1 MKLKELEL
9 VVRDTTIQYDGRE
22 KIIDSFLEES
32 TEKQHNRPEA
42 FEELL
47 NKYFSLFRDEKERL
61 ICILLDT
68 KNKIIGID
76 LVSIGTLNSSL
87 VHPRELF
94 RKAIL
99 AGANSIIIAHNHP
112 SNSLDPSSADIDVA
126 KRLEKCGNILGIQLL
141 DSLIITF
148 ENSSDEKGRLLSMR
162 QGDYF

>member
-9 VVRDTTIQYDGRE
+9 VVKDTVIKYDGRE
-22 KIIDSFLEES
+22 KLIDNFLVES
-32 TEKQHNRPEA
+32 TKKQHNNPEA

-47 NKYFSLFRDEKERL
+47 FNYFSLFKDEKERL
-61 ICILLDT
+61 ISILLDS

-76 LVSIGTLNSSL
+76 LVSVGTLNYSL
-87 VHPRELF
+87 VHPREVF
-94 RKAIL
+94 RKAIA
-99 AGANSIIIAHNHP
+99 AGSNAIIIAHNHP
-112 SNSLDPSSADIDVA
+112 SNSLDPSSADIKVA
-126 KRLEKCGNILGIQLL
+126 KTLEKCGNILGIQLL

>member
-47 NKYFSLFRDEKERL
+47 SKERL

>member
-9 VVRDTTIQYDGRE
+9 VVRDTVIKYDGRE
-22 KIIDSFLEES
+22 KVIDNFLIES
-32 TEKQHNRPEA
+32 TKKQHNKPEA
-42 FEELL
+42 FEKLL
-47 NKYFSLFRDEKERL
+47 FNYFSLFKDEKERL
-61 ICILLDT
+61 ISILLDT

-112 SNSLDPSSADIDVA
+112 SNSTEPSSADIAMA
-126 KRLEKCGNILGIQLL
+126 KRLEKCGDILGIPLL
-141 DSLIITF
+141 DSLIIAFDSTP
-148 ENSSDEKGRLLSMR
+148 EKKGRLLSMR
-162 QGDYF
+162 QNQDF

>member
-9 VVRDTTIQYDGRE
+9 VVKDTVIKYDGRE
-22 KIIDSFLEES
+22 KLIDNFLVES
-32 TEKQHNRPEA
+32 TKKQHNNPEA

-47 NKYFSLFRDEKERL
+47 FNYFSLFRDEKERF

-112 SNSLDPSSADIDVA
+112 SNSLDPSGADIEVA

-141 DSLIITF
+141 DSLIIAF

>member
-9 VVRDTTIQYDGRE
+9 VVKDTVIKYDGRE
-22 KIIDSFLEES
+22 KLIDNFLVES
-32 TEKQHNRPEA
+32 TKKQHNNPEA

-47 NKYFSLFRDEKERL
+47 FNYFSLFKDEKERL
-61 ICILLDT
+61 ISILLDS

-76 LVSIGTLNSSL
+76 LVSVGTLNYSL
-87 VHPRELF
+87 VHPREVF
-94 RKAIL
+94 RKAIA
-99 AGANSIIIAHNHP
+99 AGSNAIIIAHNHP
-112 SNSLDPSSADIDVA
+112 SNSTDPSPADIKVA
-126 KRLEKCGNILGIQLL
+126 KTLEKCGDILGIQLL

>member
-22 KIIDSFLEES
+22 KVIDNFLIES
-32 TEKQHNRPEA
+32 TKKQHNKPEA

-47 NKYFSLFRDEKERL
+47 FNYFSLFKDEKERL
-61 ICILLDT
+61 ISILLDT

-112 SNSLDPSSADIDVA
+112 SNSLDPSGADIDVA
-126 KRLEKCGNILGIQLL
+126 KRLEKCGDILGIQLL
-141 DSLIITF
+141 DSLIVTF